1 MINEQ
6 PLRISPAVAVEALNK
21 RFLLDFP
28 AEAAKSLEAFPRR
41 EAAQLLSAQ
50 PTHVLISLWRFLTPE
65 AGDQLLPLLQEN
77 PLRSLLTE
85 WEPVHAAATLSR
97 LEESQRSRCLA
108 LLPADHV
115 EELEGLLTYPT
126 GTAGRVMDTRVLRFY
141 RDQTVSAALAQ
152 MRRRRGAAIRQL
164 LIVDEENHLEA
175 VVDIQAVALANG
187 RTTLDSLATPV
198 RATVSPFDSREQVAD
213 NIKRYALEILPVVDV
228 NNRLLGV
235 IRHDAL
241 LKTLQEDVAADIQT
255 MVGVSKDE
263 RALSPALFSV
273 RKRLPWMEI
282 NLLTAFLAASVVGL
296 FEDTIAKFTALAVLL
311 PVVAGQSGNAGAQ
324 AQAVTMRG
332 LALRE
337 ITLSHALRVV
347 FKEIRVGL
355 INGIAI
361 ALTTAVGVYF
371 WSGSI
376 GLAAVIAIA
385 MVLSM
390 VAAGTAGALVPITLT
405 RLGQDPAQASS
416 IILTTVTDIVGF
428 FSFLG
433 IATLMA
439 AFL

>member
-1 MINEQ
+1 M
-6 PLRISPAVAVEALNK
+6 RISPAIAVEALNK
-21 RFLLDFP
+21 RYLLDFP
-28 AEAAKSLEAFPRR
+28 ADAASSLETFPRR
-41 EAAQLLSAQ
+41 EAAQLLSEQ
-50 PTHVLISLWRFLTPE
+50 PAHVLIPLWRFFTPE
-65 AGDQLLPLLQEN
+65 AGDQLLPLLQDGA
-77 PLRSLLTE
+77 LRSLLIE
-85 WEPVHAAATLSR
+85 WEPIQCATTLSR
-97 LEESQRSRCLA
+97 LEEKQRARCMA
-108 LLPADHV
+108 LLSQSKA
-115 EELEGLLTYPT
+115 EEMDRLLSYPP
-126 GTAGRVMDTRVLRFY
+126 GTAGRVMDTRILRFH
-141 RDQTVSAALAQ
+141 REQTVAEALAQ
-152 MRRRRGAAIRQL
+152 MKRHRSTAIRQL
-164 LIVDEENHLEA
+164 LIVDEDNCLLGL
-175 VVDIQAVALANG
+175 VDIQAVALASG
-187 RTTLDSLATPV
+187 RSRLEQLAEPV
-198 RATVSPFDSREQVAD
+198 RATVSPFDSREEVAD
-213 NIKRYALEILPVVDV
+213 RIKQFALELLPVVDI
-228 NNRLLGV
+228 NHHLLGV
-235 IRHDAL
+235 IRHGAL
-241 LKTLQEDVAADIQT
+241 LKALQEDVASDIQT

-263 RALSPALFSV
+263 RALSPALFAV

-337 ITLSHALRVV
+337 ITLGHALGVV

-355 INGIAI
+355 INGVAI

-371 WSGSI
+371 WSGSL
-376 GLAAVIAIA
+376 GLAAVITFA
-385 MVLSM
+385 MVVSM

-405 RLGQDPAQASS
+405 RMGQDPAQSSS